1 MARPAGLSPS
11 NCAIS
16 DRSSPSPAVMV
27 PSSSL
32 AIRVCQSGRRLMPA
46 TAIFVS
52 LATPMRSAHSISRR
66 IGGKRRCGK
75 LRRDIA
81 VIDRRAD
88 MIEAALEIGPD
99 FAADIGPAFAERK
112 ILAEIGSGR
121 RIDHTFEQRKSIET
135 AGQRVERMLAKEL
148 QRCVSRMR
156 AHLLEHVTPDHQE
169 SGAGVTHARKAIHHG
184 DMIRIVDLQYIVE

>member
-27 PSSSL
+27 PSISL
-32 AIRVCQSGRRLMPA
+32 AIRACQSGRRLIPA

-52 LATPMRSAHSISRR
+52 LATPIRSAQVGRANSIDCPEPDSISRR
-66 IGGKRRCGK
+66 IGGKRGCCK
-75 LRRDIA
+75 LRGDIA

-88 MIEAALEIGPD
+88 MIETAFEVSPD

-121 RIDHTFEQRKSIET
+121 RIDHAFEQCKSI
-135 AGQRVERMLAKEL
+135 
-148 QRCVSRMR
+148 
-156 AHLLEHVTPDHQE
+156 
-169 SGAGVTHARKAIHHG
+169 GA
-184 DMIRIVDLQYIVE
+184 

>member
-32 AIRVCQSGRRLMPA
+32 AIRVCQSGRRLIPA

-52 LATPMRSAHSISRR
+52 LATPIRSAHRGWAMSIDWLATDSISRR
-66 IGGKRRCGK
+66 IGGKRGCRK

-81 VIDRRAD
+81 VIDRRPD
-88 MIEAALEIGPD
+88 MIEAALEVGPD

-121 RIDHTFEQRKSIET
+121 RIDHTFEQRKSIGT

-148 QRCVSRMR
+148 QRCVGRIR
-156 AHLLEHVTPDHQE
+156 AHLLVHMSP
-169 SGAGVTHARKAIHHG
+169 
-184 DMIRIVDLQYIVE
+184 

>member
-16 DRSSPSPAVMV
+16 DRSSPSPAPMV
-27 PSSSL
+27 PSITL
-32 AIRVCQSGRRLMPA
+32 AIRVCQSGRRLVPA

-52 LATPMRSAHSISRR
+52 LATPIRSAQCGVAISVGRLEADSISRR
-66 IGGKRRCGK
+66 IDGKRGCCK
-75 LRRDIA
+75 LRRDVA

-88 MIEAALEIGPD
+88 MIEAAFEVGPD

-121 RIDHTFEQRKSIET
+121 RINHAFEQCKSIGT
-135 AGQRVERMLAKEL
+135 SGKRVERMLAKEL
-148 QRCVSRMR
+148 QRCIARMC
-156 AHLLEHVTPDHQE
+156 AHLLEHMSPDHQK
-169 SGAGVTHARKAIHHG
+169 SGAGITHA
-184 DMIRIVDLQYIVE
+184 